1 MKFVLLYPL
10 QFVGNIC
17 HSRKCARYGQKCI
30 LFSTPKYPS
39 FLSECNETLTFSTVR
54 KTQISRKCVLWGPV
68 VFFLYGQAG
77 GWRTDR
83 HDEAVA
89 FRDLAN
95 APKNLSPCYL
105 RCHIGCSVPSNG
117 MADVRFPVQTDSI
130 LVHRMSVI
138 IY

>member
-39 FLSECNETLTFSTVR
+39 FSSECNETSL
-54 KTQISRKCVLWGPV
+54 SRQFEKHLNSSKIRPVGPR
-68 VFFLYGQAG
+68 FCLSGQAG

-95 APKNLSPCYL
+95 APKNLSPYYL